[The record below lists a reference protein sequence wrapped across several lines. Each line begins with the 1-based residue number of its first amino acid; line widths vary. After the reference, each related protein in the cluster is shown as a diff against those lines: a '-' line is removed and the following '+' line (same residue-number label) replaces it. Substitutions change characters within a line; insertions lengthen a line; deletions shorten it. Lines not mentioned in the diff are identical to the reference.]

1 MSCLKTFYP
10 QGESWTST
18 FSRLSQ
24 YAFVQVSQPLVSY
37 SDGHLGAAEQIWTY
51 ILCEAGGDFTSGS
64 DGEDS
69 TCNGDPGSIS
79 GSGRFPWRREQQPTP
94 GFLPGE
100 FHGQKSLVGYNP
112 WGHKESDTTNTFT
125 LQETQRQLDW
135 LYLQLCSP
143 GCCYL
148 MIALSL

>member
-1 MSCLKTFYP
+1 MAIWGQQSKYEHIFYVGLGGISLVAQMVKTP
-10 QGESWTST
+10 PAMET
-18 FSRLSQ
+18 
-24 YAFVQVSQPLVSY
+24 QVRF
-37 SDGHLGAAEQIWTY
+37 LGQ
-51 ILCEAGGDFTSGS
+51 
-64 DGEDS
+64 EDS
-69 TCNGDPGSIS
+69 PGE
-79 GSGRFPWRREQQPTP
+79 GEQQLTP

-112 WGHKESDTTNTFT
+112 WGHKQSDTTNTFT
-125 LQETQRQLDW
+125 FQETQRQLDW